1 VTNLP
6 APGPGAP
13 DPFGVETPEQ
23 IGIDVGEFRQGSP
36 LSRWALARYLVGR
49 AIAQSLGIGL
59 LIFGLAL
66 VVLAG
71 LAFWGH
77 VPVLGVLAVLAALA
91 VLGLRAMLLAVV
103 RRLTAGP
110 YDPLAQRL
118 AGLVRETRTATL
130 RELRRVGLPGH
141 SVTLPL
147 IAVRLLRR
155 RRRAETVERIRRV
168 ELDRIVT
175 PAQVDELH
183 LILNA
188 ANPLR

>member
-1 VTNLP
+1 MTNLP
-6 APGPGAP
+6 APGPGSP
-13 DPFGVETPEQ
+13 DPFGFGEPEQ
-23 IGIDVGEFRQGSP
+23 IGVDVGEFRQGSP

-59 LIFGLAL
+59 LVAGLAL
-66 VVLAG
+66 LVLAG

-77 VPVLGVLAVLAALA
+77 VAVLGVLGLLAALA
-91 VLGLRAMLLAVV
+91 VLGLRALLLAVV

-110 YDPLAQRL
+110 YDPLAERL
-118 AGLVRETRTATL
+118 SGLVRETRTATL

-141 SVTLPL
+141 SITLPL

-155 RRRAETVERIRRV
+155 RTRAGTAERIRQV

-175 PAQVDELH
+175 PTQVDELH
-183 LILNA
+183 LILRA